1 MTAPSIEYGLLS
13 PMLIVFGAAIVG
25 VLVEAFLPR
34 RRRYLTQVALAVA
47 GLAAALATVVTTYA
61 TMNAG
66 SGRLAAM
73 GAVTIDRPGRG
84 RRSPRRR
91 RRGWKT
97 RMRQGR
103 TACPTPRPDWRRSH
117 R

>member
-47 GLAAALATVVTTYA
+47 GLAAALATVVTTDVESIRAPFVSNSPTRSYPCFVSLKKA
-61 TMNAG
+61 
-66 SGRLAAM
+66 RAAS
-73 GAVTIDRPGRG
+73 R
-84 RRSPRRR
+84 
-91 RRGWKT
+91 
-97 RMRQGR
+97 
-103 TACPTPRPDWRRSH
+103 
-117 R
+117 